1 MDPRHSNVMQL
12 PIVIVN
18 TKTYPGGTSQA
29 AVNLAKTMEKIH
41 LETGANLAIAVQP
54 TDIFRIAET
63 VTIPVI
69 GQHSD
74 SITYGSHTGWIL
86 PESIQEAGATGALL
100 NHSERPLHIADI
112 ASAIARLHE
121 VGLKAIVCANN
132 INVAAAVASLK
143 PDMVAIEPPDL
154 IGGNISVTTAK
165 PEIVRD
171 AVSAVHHMN
180 PDTAVLCGAG
190 VKTGID
196 VATAL
201 KLGTAGVL
209 LASGVV
215 NAADQEKVL
224 REMVKLSF

>member
-1 MDPRHSNVMQL
+1 MAAHYSSTMQL

-18 TKTYPGGTSQA
+18 VKTYLGGTGKA

-41 LETGANLAIAVQP
+41 LETGANFAIAVQP
-54 TDIFRIAET
+54 TDIFRIAKT

-69 GQHSD
+69 GQHID

-86 PESIQEAGATGALL
+86 PESIQEAGAMGVLL
-100 NHSERPLHIADI
+100 NHSERPLRIADI
-112 ASAIARLHE
+112 ASAIERLRE
-121 VGLKAIVCANN
+121 LGLKAIVCANN
-132 INVAAAVASLK
+132 ISVTAAVAALK
-143 PDMVAIEPPDL
+143 PDMIAIEPPDL

-171 AVSAVHHMN
+171 AVAAVHRIN

-209 LASGVV
+209 LASGIV
-215 NAADQEKVL
+215 NAVDQEKVL
-224 REMVKLSF
+224 REMAKPSL